1 MKKCIGYFSALL
13 FSTLFFAGCIS
24 TKAPTYEVTPN
35 PLETKGGKINVSI
48 KGKFAEKSFNKKGAL
63 YVQPILKYQGQTKAL
78 KPIIFQGEKAVGTGI
93 VINSK
98 TGGSFSYNDVIDYNP
113 QMNVADLIVN
123 PVAFKEKEGI
133 NTNMTLAEVKLKKK
147 AIELGEYKLADGV
160 IYTSERIQ
168 PDGKTI
174 FAESGYEKE
183 TIISKSATIYFAK
196 DKFDLNFKL
205 ELNKQPEAVQKL
217 QELAAQ
223 FGLNWKIKNIEIN
236 SWASP
241 EGELNRNTKLSDD
254 RAKAGN
260 QYLDDFFKKFFKE
273 MAKTLKVDVKTIQPV
288 VNYYIKSNGEDW
300 DGFLLS
306 VAASAFPDKNSILNV
321 IKSQQDHDKRQQ
333 EIRNMCLIY
342 KEVED
347 KILPPLR
354 RAEIKAYFYMPKK
367 TDAQMAALSTTYPD
381 SLDNKE
387 ILHAATLTEDLNTK
401 LAIYKSAVKL
411 YPNDWKCYNNA
422 AVVSVALG
430 YVTEAEDLIQ
440 KANSLSPNN
449 SMIINNMGV
458 IALKKNDFVT
468 SKSYFETARSMSV
481 DEGYNLGVIMI
492 KEGKYSEA
500 LNSFGNVKCDYNA
513 ALAQLMTGNNAEA
526 TTLLNCA
533 PKTAAGYYLLA
544 VIGARTNSVN
554 MITENLK
561 KAINLD
567 PSYKT
572 QAAED
577 REFIKFFNSTE
588 FINSI
593 K

>member
-1 MKKCIGYFSALL
+1 MKKYFGYLSALL
-13 FSTLFFAGCIS
+13 VSVLIYSGCIT

-78 KPIIFQGEKAVGTGI
+78 KPIIFQGEKAIGNGI

-98 TGGSFSYNDVIDYNP
+98 TGGTFTYNEVFDYDP
-113 QMNVADLIVN
+113 KMNVADLVVN
-123 PVAFKEKEGI
+123 PVAIKEKKGI
-133 NTNMTLAEVKLKKK
+133 NTNMTLSEVKQKKK

-168 PDGKTI
+168 PDGITVL
-174 FAESGYEKE
+174 AESGYEKE
-183 TIISKSATIYFAK
+183 TIINKSATLYFAK

-205 ELNKQPEAVQKL
+205 ELNKQPQAIQQLKDFTDQL
-217 QELAAQ
+217 SK
-223 FGLNWKIKNIEIN
+223 NWKIKNIDIN
-236 SWASP
+236 AWASP
-241 EGELNRNTKLSDD
+241 EGELNRNVNLSDN
-254 RAKAGN
+254 RSKAGN
-260 QYLDDFFKKFFKE
+260 QYLADFFKKFYKD
-273 MAKTLKVDVKTIQPV
+273 MAKTMKVDVKLLEQV
-288 VNYYIKSNGEDW
+288 VTYNIKSNGEDW
-300 DGFLLS
+300 DGFIKS
-306 VAASAFPDKNSILNV
+306 IEGTSFPDKSSILNV
-321 IKSQQDHDKRQQ
+321 IKSQPDHEKKQQ
-333 EIRNMCLIY
+333 EIRNMCIIY

-354 RAEIKAYFYMPKK
+354 RAEMTAYFYLPKK
-367 TDAQMAALSTTYPD
+367 TDEKMALLSTTYPD

-387 ILHAATLTEDLNTK
+387 ILYAATLTNDLNTK
-401 LAIYKSAVKL
+401 MKIYKSAVNL

-422 AVVSVALG
+422 ACISLALG
-430 YVTEAEDLIQ
+430 NVSEAETYIQ
-440 KANSLSPNN
+440 KANSLAPNN
-449 SMIINNMGV
+449 GMIINNLGA
-458 IALKKNDFVT
+458 ITLKKNDFVT
-468 SKSYFETARSMSV
+468 SRSYFETAQKLNQS
-481 DEGYNLGVIMI
+481 EGYNLGIILI

-500 LNSFGNVKCDYNA
+500 LSSFGAAKCDYNL
-513 ALAQLMTGNNAEA
+513 ALTEIMLGNNSEA
-526 TTLLNCA
+526 ANLLNCA

-544 VIGARTNSVN
+544 VIGARTNSMN

-577 REFIKFFNSTE
+577 REFLKYMKSTE
-588 FINSI
+588 FINAI